1 MFHQALGL
9 GAVRY
14 VDNYCPQYNE
24 LIIHEMTALL
34 SLLLPNASRDI
45 ISKAVSKFI
54 TKALA
59 LKAAMTKEQAV
70 YHGYCAYGGDEFD
83 SESMHIASE
92 ETGPVF
98 LCTFPGLARTIKKSE
113 KESGKAIIRAVKASV
128 VLQSAL
134 QPGKIK

>member
-14 VDNYCPQYNE
+14 VDNHSPEYNE
-24 LIIHEMTALL
+24 LLIHEMTALL
-34 SLLLPNASRDI
+34 SLLLPNASPDI
-45 ISKAVSKFI
+45 INKAVSKFI

-59 LKAAMTKEQAV
+59 LKVAMTKEQAV
-70 YHGYCAYGGDEFD
+70 YHGYCAYGGEEFD
-83 SESMHIASE
+83 PESMHIVSE

-113 KESGKAIIRAVKASV
+113 KENGKATIWAIKASV

-134 QPGKIK
+134 QPGTLK

>member
-14 VDNYCPQYNE
+14 VDNHSPEYNE
-24 LIIHEMTALL
+24 LLIHEMTALL
-34 SLLLPNASRDI
+34 SLLLPNASPNI

-70 YHGYCAYGGDEFD
+70 YHGYCAYGGEEFD
-83 SESMHIASE
+83 PESMHIESE

-113 KESGKAIIRAVKASV
+113 KENGKATIRAIKASV
-128 VLQSAL
+128 VLRSAL
-134 QPGKIK
+134 QPGTIK